1 MRLYGLRLQD
11 SGAGCES
18 FLIMRG
24 TVQHLTAPG
33 PHVRRCPPSAAILLG
48 READPLPEPHRIAA
62 DPIQQ
67 AEPVDRHRQA
77 RVSDP

>member
-18 FLIMRG
+18 FLIMMG
-24 TVQHLTAPG
+24 T
-33 PHVRRCPPSAAILLG
+33 CSISPPQ
-48 READPLPEPHRIAA
+48 AA

-67 AEPVDRHRQA
+67 AESGDRHRQA